1 MPTASSRWHGRTADQ
16 QVHDAHLEAD
26 SLLLDARQQSQRIT
40 EEARSRAYDI
50 AKDSRRRDDDAK
62 TDLHHRRAAL
72 ARETD
77 ELAEFAENYRTA
89 LKDHV
94 RRLAQS

>member
-1 MPTASSRWHGRTADQ
+1 LARRTADQ

-40 EEARSRAYDI
+40 EEARSRAYNI
-50 AKDSRRRDDDAK
+50 AKDSRRRDDAK

-77 ELAEFAENYRTA
+77 ELAEFAESYRTA